1 MRYSACTSG
10 MRSGI
15 KHHMK
20 STTKGKRVTVAP
32 TEGASGGGQVPIALH
47 ESDPDFLA
55 SLGRRVREAREQ
67 RGMARKVLSKTADVS
82 ERYLAALEAGEG
94 NASIVL
100 LRRVAAA
107 LGVRLADLL
116 DSGEPVAEQRLI
128 RRFLDSLPPDRLED
142 VLRRLTAEFGR
153 DEAVRRKRITLVG
166 LRGAGK
172 TTLGMALAKSLRR
185 PFVELDKEIERE
197 AGMSL
202 SEVFLLYGQAGFR
215 RIERRCLERIIN
227 SQDEIVLTVGGGIVS
242 EPETYN
248 LLLLNCFTVWIKAA
262 PEEHM
267 ARVVAQGDTRPMA
280 GHAEAMD
287 DLRQILSSRE
297 SLYGKADTVVD
308 TSGSTAQES
317 FEALHGALTRG
328 PTSG

>member
-1 MRYSACTSG
+1 
-10 MRSGI
+10 
-15 KHHMK
+15 MK
-20 STTKGKRVTVAP
+20 STTKGRGVAVAP
-32 TEGASGGGQVPIALH
+32 TGSAPGGGQVPIALH

-128 RRFLDSLPPDRLED
+128 RRFLDSLPPGRLED
-142 VLRRLTAEFGR
+142 VLHRLTAEFGQ

-242 EPETYN
+242 EPDTYN

-267 ARVVAQGDTRPMA
+267 ARVVAQGDMRPMA

-297 SLYGKADTVVD
+297 SLYGKADSVVD
-308 TSGSTAQES
+308 TSGRTAQES
-317 FEALHGALTRG
+317 FDALHGALTRG